1 MPSIM
6 PKVSGTR
13 SARVKDVQS
22 GLAEVDRKIIDI
34 LQRRARTPNAT
45 IADAVGIAPSTC
57 LGRIRALEQAGVI
70 RGYHAD
76 VDPAAM
82 GRPIQAMISVRLRAG
97 ARGKLQEF
105 TQAVRARPEVLE
117 VFFLGGTDDF
127 LIHVAV
133 ADTAE
138 LRDFVI
144 DPLSAYPEVGSTQ
157 TSLIF
162 EHV

>member
-1 MPSIM
+1 
-6 PKVSGTR
+6 
-13 SARVKDVQS
+13 VKDVQD
-22 GLAEVDRKIIDI
+22 GLADVDRKIIGI
-34 LQRRARTPNAT
+34 LRERARTPNAA
-45 IADAVGIAPSTC
+45 IAEAVGIAPSTC
-57 LGRIRALEQAGVI
+57 LGRIRALEEAGVI

-76 VDPAAM
+76 IDPAAM
-82 GRPIQAMISVRLRAG
+82 GRPIQAMIAVRLRAG

-105 TQAVRARPEVLE
+105 IQTVRARPEVLE

-157 TSLIF
+157 TNLIF
-162 EHV
+162 EHI